1 MSGATGPLVVLIGP
15 PGSGKTTTARALG
28 ELLEV
33 PVHDTDAAIEEAAEE
48 SISDIFL
55 EHGEAHFRDLEAAE
69 VERALREESGIVALG
84 GGAPMTP
91 SVEAALAGHR
101 VIFLDV
107 GIADA
112 AHRVG
117 FDRSRPL
124 LAINPRAAWVTLMQG
139 RRPTY
144 ERLAALTVDTSG
156 RGADEV
162 AAEIA
167 AWLRS

>member
-1 MSGATGPLVVLIGP
+1 MRSAQRPLVVLIGP
-15 PGSGKTTTARALG
+15 PGSGKTTTAHELG
-28 ELLEV
+28 GLLGAS
-33 PVHDTDAAIEEAAEE
+33 VHDTDTAIEAATGE

-69 VERALREESGIVALG
+69 VERALREERGIVALG

-91 SVEAALAGHR
+91 SVEAALSGHR
-101 VIFLDV
+101 VVFLDV

-124 LAINPRAAWVTLMQG
+124 LAINPRAAWVTLMQA

-144 ERLAALTVDTSG
+144 TRLAGLTVDTSG
-156 RGADEV
+156 RPASEV
-162 AAEIA
+162 ASEIA
-167 AWLRS
+167 AWVRS